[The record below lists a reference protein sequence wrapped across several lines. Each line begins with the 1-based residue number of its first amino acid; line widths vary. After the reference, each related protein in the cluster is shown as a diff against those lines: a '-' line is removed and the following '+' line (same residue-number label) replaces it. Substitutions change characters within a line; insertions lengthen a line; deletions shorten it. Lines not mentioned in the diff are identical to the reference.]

1 MSLAM
6 YNLPNNTPQAY
17 QPDHRHDAQ
26 TPGVLFCWEH
36 TTTSR
41 RISSFRPLGFLKNF
55 IRFLITPENGN
66 SYNIIYNH
74 VVTIT

>member
-1 MSLAM
+1 M
-6 YNLPNNTPQAY
+6 YNSSNNTSQAY
-17 QPDHRHDAQ
+17 PSAHRRDAQ
-26 TPGVLFCWEH
+26 TVGLLFCWEH

-74 VVTIT
+74 AVTIT